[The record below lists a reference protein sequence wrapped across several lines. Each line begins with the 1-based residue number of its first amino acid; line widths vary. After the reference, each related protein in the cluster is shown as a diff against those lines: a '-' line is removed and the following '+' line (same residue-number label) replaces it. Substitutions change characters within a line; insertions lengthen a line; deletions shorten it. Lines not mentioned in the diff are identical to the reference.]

1 MAVVYRHIDNFG
13 KTFYI
18 GIGKGEDR
26 AFDYSHRSD
35 FWKRYA
41 NKYGVNSE
49 ILINGISFD
58 EAKELEVLLISEY
71 GRRDLGTGVLV
82 NMTDGGDGS
91 INLVV
96 SEETRIKMSESHKGK
111 KSTKETRKKLSKIRQ
126 GNGNGMFGKRPHN
139 ATSVYCGYL
148 DKEFKTI
155 TICAKELG
163 ISQSHL
169 SNMLSGQK
177 ENIYNVIKL

>member
-18 GIGKGEDR
+18 GIGKSENR
-26 AFDYSHRSD
+26 AFDYLRRSD

-41 NKYGVNSE
+41 NKYGVSTE
-49 ILINGISFD
+49 ILTKGISFD
-58 EAKELEVLLISEY
+58 RAKELEVLLISEY
-71 GRRDLGTGVLV
+71 GRKDLGTGVLV

-96 SEETRIKMSESHKGK
+96 SEETRIKMSKSHKGK
-111 KSTKETRKKLSKIRQ
+111 KFTKETRRKLSKIRQ
-126 GNGNGMFGKRPHN
+126 GKGNGMFGKRAAN
-139 ATSVYCGYL
+139 AITVYCGYL

-169 SNMLSGQK
+169 SNMISGQK
-177 ENIYNVIKL
+177 ENIYNVTKL